1 MENHIQKMS
10 TRKIYFYGKP
20 ILINTLILAKAT
32 FLSNIFPIPEKVL
45 QNIHK
50 ITFKYLQQNKTL
62 EPTARKTLLLPTNKG
77 GLNLKGQE
85 KVRKDI
91 YTYNKDFHQL
101 KNNNIIK
108 SNKTPPFYYRD
119 LIFQIKIQNPNIP
132 NVQNKT
138 NKTYKNILQKGSQDH
153 TIFGERQWKDKI
165 THLNFDKIWKNAYT
179 SYSKP
184 YTKDLLFKF
193 LHHLPKQTVVCI

>member
-10 TRKIYFYGKP
+10 TRKIYFYGKS

-32 FLSNIFPIPEKVL
+32 FLSNIFLIPEKVL

-85 KVRKDI
+85 KVRKYI

-153 TIFGERQWKDKI
+153 TIFGETQWKDKI
-165 THLNFDKIWKNAYT
+165 THLNFDKIWKNTYT